1 MVQPFDLVPS
11 APRAAADDAE
21 SPRLVRQAV
30 ALALDEAEGHPAR
43 ARRLLLAQ
51 ATQDLTLLRALTEP
65 FLLGIAA
72 AVIQQGVQERSHRAS
87 LLTAQGDLP
96 DALLDQVLSRMAA
109 SASPAAGPSPAPVAA
124 PAPAP
129 TVPAMGVGP
138 IASAQ
143 SKAPAQPEAVVSP
156 SPRNAAPQRQAAQ
169 GTPAQTAA
177 DQAAKAAEKRR
188 RAMEILGGKSLG
200 TMAGTTPPPP
210 GARRSVG
217 GVGALGVDPSLEPP
231 PPPKSS
237 DRQAD
242 TMRALAQAYKK
253 RRIG

>member
-1 MVQPFDLVPS
+1 MVQPYDLVPS
-11 APRAAADDAE
+11 APRPAVDDAE
-21 SPRLVRQAV
+21 SPRVVRQAV

-51 ATQDLTLLRALTEP
+51 ATQDLALLRALTEP

-87 LLTAQGDLP
+87 LLTPQGDLP

-109 SASPAAGPSPAPVAA
+109 SASPAASPAPIAETVPVPGAAA
-124 PAPAP
+124 PAKGLVPRATAPPKPAP
-129 TVPAMGVGP
+129 AKPAQSAP
-138 IASAQ
+138 HQSKPDQNISAQ
-143 SKAPAQPEAVVSP
+143 M
-156 SPRNAAPQRQAAQ
+156 AAEQAAR
-169 GTPAQTAA
+169 
-177 DQAAKAAEKRR
+177 AAEKRR
-188 RAMEILGGKSLG
+188 RAMEILGGKLP
-200 TMAGTTPPPP
+200 GTTAGPTPSR
-210 GARRSVG
+210 GGSRSPAG
-217 GVGALGVDPSLEPP
+217 GVGALGVDPALEPP
-231 PPPKSS
+231 PPPKAS